1 MARDPSKG
9 AGRAESQGSRGASRR
24 DAPRRQTDERDSS
37 TAGKCRLCQA
47 SLRPSYNYCPN
58 CSLPVDPAHDHPL
71 FVVEGLTNLFNVV
84 FFESLLEQELNRAS
98 RYGHE
103 ISLLVA
109 EIDSLPELE
118 AAFGYHE
125 TNRLVKAVGHTI
137 ASAIRDPDTIAA
149 TNRVAALGTQRFLVL
164 LPETGEEGAF
174 RAAEKIRRMVGST
187 IYHIEDGPVTVT
199 ASIGVASTV
208 PNQQNAPNLLE
219 HASQALIH
227 SRQSGPNR
235 IQVSLGAL

>member
-1 MARDPSKG
+1 MAI
-9 AGRAESQGSRGASRR
+9 
-24 DAPRRQTDERDSS
+24 QTRLLAIEGQLCTLSALTDSS
-37 TAGKCRLCQA
+37 AAHATLIVWKRREWA
-47 SLRPSYNYCPN
+47 S
-58 CSLPVDPAHDHPL
+58 
-71 FVVEGLTNLFNVV
+71 
-84 FFESLLEQELNRAS
+84 
-98 RYGHE
+98 
-103 ISLLVA
+103 
-109 EIDSLPELE
+109 
-118 AAFGYHE
+118 
-125 TNRLVKAVGHTI
+125 
-137 ASAIRDPDTIAA
+137 IRRCDTIAA

-208 PNQQNAPNLLE
+208 PNQQSAPNLLE

-235 IQVSLGAL
+235 IQVSLGTL